1 MPSNRPHHHTHDE
14 RSRVCAA
21 LCVPDHHRFFQSKC
35 EVQSGHQAHDPCPA
49 SRWGAHPVH
58 ELVRRSG
65 MGVQER
71 LHGSRMVARVQRQW
85 VIGTLLSTVAM
96 DGCPPALAAWGYSCS
111 RCSITRSGG
120 QPCRILDHKHV

>member
-71 LHGSRMVARVQRQW
+71 LHVSRMVARVQRQR
-85 VIGTLLSTVAM
+85 VIGTILSTAGM
-96 DGCPPALAAWGYSCS
+96 NDRPPTLTAWSRPSCRRSMARDG
-111 RCSITRSGG
+111 
-120 QPCRILDHKHV
+120 